1 LRNGTADLHALGQV
15 FGEPHAELP
24 APALDALRALGRPLT
39 VLDLGANIGAWGAA
53 LLARLPVACMVALE
67 PDPGTAAV
75 LRGTVRAN
83 GREADWTVLQ
93 ACAAPAD
100 GTVAFRPDGF
110 GLSRMGDGPGSVDVP
125 ARDVFGLLDG
135 VDLLK
140 VDIEGAEWAL
150 VADARFAG
158 LRCPVVSFEYHPHG
172 RPGRDGRALA
182 RAALERA
189 GYEVLPAPA
198 GGESRD
204 VGVLWG
210 VRPPVTRPVS
220 PAAGRTTST
229 ANPAAP

>member
-15 FGEPHAELP
+15 FGDPHADLP
-24 APALDALRALGRPLT
+24 APALDALRALGRPLA

-53 LLARLPVACMVALE
+53 VLARLPVARMVALE

-75 LRGTVRAN
+75 LRATVRAN
-83 GREADWTVLQ
+83 GREADWTVIE
-93 ACAAPAD
+93 ACAAPAE
-100 GTVAFRPDGF
+100 GIVAFRPDGF

-125 ARDVFGLLDG
+125 ARDVFTLLDG

-150 VADARFAG
+150 VADARFGG

-172 RPGRDGRALA
+172 RPGTDGRALA
-182 RAALERA
+182 RAALEQA
-189 GYEVLPAPA
+189 GYEVLSGAA
-198 GGESRD
+198 GAEDRD

-210 VRPPVTRPVS
+210 VREPVTGPVS
-220 PAAGRTTST
+220 QAAGRTTSR
-229 ANPAAP
+229 ASPAAP